1 VIPRALVLKTFRS
14 PVELRTARTLLR
26 QWKDTDLPAWIEMN
40 ADPEVRRYFP
50 AVLTPDAAAAEA
62 GRIRAT
68 IDQRGWGPWA
78 LEIPGSLPFAGFVG
92 LLLHTFPAHF
102 MPAVEIGWR
111 LPRSAWRQGYA
122 TEAAQAA
129 MQFAFENLELPEL
142 VSMTVPDN
150 TPSQA
155 VMKRLGFTR
164 DAADDFEHPRVEDGS
179 KFKRHVL
186 YRLSAAR
193 HREMST
199 QGATEGVAHV

>member
-1 VIPRALVLKTFRS
+1 VNPRALVLKTFAS

-50 AVLTPDAAAAEA
+50 SIPTPEAAAAEA
-62 GRIRAT
+62 TRIRAA
-68 IDQRGWGPWA
+68 IMQRGWGPWA
-78 LEIPGSLPFAGFVG
+78 LEIPGEVPFAGFVG
-92 LLLHTFPAHF
+92 LILHNFQADF

-111 LPRSAWRQGYA
+111 LSRATWKHGYA
-122 TEAAQAA
+122 TEAAQAVV
-129 MQFAFENLELPEL
+129 QYAFDHLDLPEL

-155 VMKRLGFTR
+155 VMKRLGFTH

-186 YRLSAAR
+186 YRLTAAR
-193 HREMST
+193 YRQLSAGSP
-199 QGATEGVAHV
+199 QNV